1 MVMINN
7 VLISHVPKIMH
18 ADFHSTSLD
27 STTVAIPL
35 PGGPGRSMVTISK
48 ALHLKMKLGDTMRL
62 TLYANRTLNRKEVE
76 IKVGQLEVRVSD
88 HLDAQCH
95 SRRVTT
101 GFDHVCALAG
111 TSSPPLA
118 RRAPQNHCQ
127 VSTQEGPIR
136 RRRGGGRRR
145 RLAGGTV
152 NAQARAV
159 VMR

>member
-1 MVMINN
+1 
-7 VLISHVPKIMH
+7 
-18 ADFHSTSLD
+18 
-27 STTVAIPL
+27 
-35 PGGPGRSMVTISK
+35 MVTLSK

-111 TSSPPLA
+111 TGELFASF
-118 RRAPQNHCQ
+118 
-127 VSTQEGPIR
+127 
-136 RRRGGGRRR
+136 
-145 RLAGGTV
+145 RLWHAEPHKIIVKKVRFAGVGAAGGV
-152 NAQARAV
+152 EG
-159 VMR
+159 